1 MIFSVIVMNPIAKK
15 FKVLIIGDAN
25 VGKTSLLLRH
35 VDGKFCEEIG
45 GTIGIDYR
53 SNTYIRDNQRYDLMI
68 WDTAGQERFR
78 NVTKAYYRDA
88 DAALL
93 VFDLTD
99 RLSFNHVPR
108 WFEQLLKETGRTQEQ
123 MVMILVGNK
132 NDCTDK
138 IRVTLPEIQDMVS
151 ELGLSSYIQTSA
163 REGERVNEVFEQ
175 LLEKLITKTSKQDV
189 DPTSKGT
196 VNLHGGERNKKSCCQ
211 K

>member
-1 MIFSVIVMNPIAKK
+1 MNPIVKK

-35 VDGKFCEEIG
+35 VDGKFYEEVA

-53 SNTYIRDNQRYDLMI
+53 SNTYIRDNHRYDLMI

-88 DAALL
+88 DAVLL

-99 RLSFNHVPR
+99 RISFNHIPR
-108 WFEQLLKETGRTQEQ
+108 WFKQLLEETGRTTDD

-132 NDCTDK
+132 SDK
-138 IRVTLPEIQDMVS
+138 TTKIVVTLPEIQDMVS

-163 REGERVNEVFEQ
+163 REGNRVNEVFEQ
-175 LLEKLITKTSKQDV
+175 LLEKLITKIGRQGNNEHPGIIHV
-189 DPTSKGT
+189 GT
-196 VNLHGGERNKKSCCQ
+196 HTANKKICC
-211 K
+211 

>member
-1 MIFSVIVMNPIAKK
+1 MNPIVKK

-35 VDGKFCEEIG
+35 VDGKFYEEVA

-53 SNTYIRDNQRYDLMI
+53 SNTYIRDNHRYDLMI

-88 DAALL
+88 DAVLL

-99 RLSFNHVPR
+99 RISFNHIPR
-108 WFEQLLKETGRTQEQ
+108 WFKQLLEETGRTTDD

-132 NDCTDK
+132 SDK
-138 IRVTLPEIQDMVS
+138 TTKIVVTLPEIQDMVS

-163 REGERVNEVFEQ
+163 REGNRVNEVFEQ
-175 LLEKLITKTSKQDV
+175 LLEKLITKIGRQGNNEH
-189 DPTSKGT
+189 PGT
-196 VNLHGGERNKKSCCQ
+196 IHVGTHTANKKICC
-211 K
+211 